1 MKKIGIVL
9 RVWGIWKL
17 TLLVNK
23 GKITVSFMEFVYK
36 DKWMCTFTAF
46 FLLSYVSISGGKT
59 LFYVNEPNGSNVC
72 IYHKG
77 TRLNY
82 YMYL

>member
-1 MKKIGIVL
+1 
-9 RVWGIWKL
+9 
-17 TLLVNK
+17 
-23 GKITVSFMEFVYK
+23 MEFVYK
-36 DKWMCTFTAF
+36 DEWMCTFTAF